1 MLGLLLIDA
10 LFQATFDVTLSQGGA
25 WWPLLVRWLHLAA
38 FGLWI
43 GGAVWNI
50 FITVPAAR
58 QTIAIPVVV
67 AAGRQLERFRVAVRM
82 ILPTLIITGFIQAY
96 RYVGFSLDAL
106 LYSPI
111 GHVILIKIGLVLVLV
126 GVFLTC
132 PLWRACSPISG
143 MCKLDELYDANPQ
156 AARNT

>member
-1 MLGLLLIDA
+1 M
-10 LFQATFDVTLSQGGA
+10 FHTS
-25 WWPLLVRWLHLAA
+25 
-38 FGLWI
+38 
-43 GGAVWNI
+43 
-50 FITVPAAR
+50 TVPAAR

-67 AAGRQLERFRVAVRM
+67 AAGRQLERFRVVVRM

-106 LYSPI
+106 LYSSI
-111 GHVILIKIGLVLVLV
+111 GHVILIKIGLVLV

-143 MCKLDELYDANPQ
+143 MCKLDELYDADPSTG
-156 AARNT
+156 R